1 MVQHAVCP
9 EVLHVET
16 TPLPSEIIAQAQT
29 MERMIKSAVRLITR
43 ESVAGKAPFKRHIY
57 ILFNFKVTVTR
68 RQTSVAVHTTPE
80 KFETGGFT
88 LKTRASNVFRLH
100 YAGEISKQSPV
111 ILDLCLRKTRS
122 GESHELAAKS
132 VYLDHYPEKVLAHC
146 HWSKDVNC
154 TFRFQYQ
161 MLADFQVENW
171 WIFQSCICF

>member
-1 MVQHAVCP
+1 MVQHAVGP

-43 ESVAGKAPFKRHIY
+43 ESVAGKAPFKRHIFY
-57 ILFNFKVTVTR
+57 LILRLQSLDDKHL
-68 RQTSVAVHTTPE
+68 SHLSHTTPE

-122 GESHELAAKS
+122 GKSHELAAKS
-132 VYLDHYPEKVLAHC
+132 VYLDHYLEKVLANC